1 MTVPETT
8 APNDAPATPDTL
20 WSAIVDALRG
30 SQHDYTAGPIPRAIL
45 MLAIPMVLEMALESV
60 FAVTDVFFVGHLGP
74 DAVATVGITESML
87 AVIYAVDLGLSMGA
101 AATVARRIGE
111 RDPEGA
117 ARAAVSAVWLGLAA
131 SVILGVIGAVGAPT
145 FLSLMGAPPGV
156 LANVGYTRIM
166 LGFSGTITMLFLLNA
181 IFRGAG
187 DAAIAMRV
195 LWFANSIN
203 ILLGPCL
210 IFGLG
215 PFPRLGVLGAATA
228 TTIGRASGAVFALTR
243 LARSSERLPVRRV
256 RLTPDPAIM
265 GGVLRLSVSGAIQ
278 AFVGTASWIG
288 VVRIVSRFGSEAL
301 AGYTIAFRMIV
312 FALLPSWGISNAAAT
327 MVGQAL
333 GAKKPDRAA
342 RAVWLTGWYDCA
354 VLTVVGL
361 IFVLFAKPLVSLF
374 TTDPAV
380 LATST
385 SCLRIVAL
393 GFPFYAFGMVITQS
407 FNGAGDTW
415 TPTWVNVVVFWL
427 WEIPLAYV
435 LAIPLGRGVNG
446 VFIAILIAFSS
457 LAVVSALL
465 FRRGTWQKTRV

>member
-1 MTVPETT
+1 MSVPDTT
-8 APNDAPATPDTL
+8 AASDAPPAPDTL

-60 FAVTDVFFVGHLGP
+60 FAVTDVFFVGRLGP
-74 DAVATVGITESML
+74 DAVATVGLTESLL
-87 AVIYAVDLGLSMGA
+87 ALIYAVDAGMSMGA

-117 ARAAVSAVWLGLAA
+117 ARAAVQAVWLGLGA
-131 SVILGVIGAVGAPT
+131 SVLIGVVGLLFART

-156 LANVGYTRIM
+156 MANVGYTRIM
-166 LGFSGTITMLFLLNA
+166 IGCSGTIVMLFLLNA

-195 LWFANSIN
+195 LWFANAIN

-215 PFPRLGVLGAATA
+215 PFPAWACWVRRRRRRSVEGAAASMRSSGWPARPTGSRSGACAHAGPEDHGRRAPALGV
-228 TTIGRASGAVFALTR
+228 GR
-243 LARSSERLPVRRV
+243 
-256 RLTPDPAIM
+256 
-265 GGVLRLSVSGAIQ
+265 VSDAHWHGELDR
-278 AFVGTASWIG
+278 
-288 VVRIVSRFGSEAL
+288 VVRIVSRFGSDAL

-333 GAKKPDRAA
+333 GAQKPDRAA

-354 VLTVVGL
+354 VLTIAGL
-361 IFVLFAKPLVSLF
+361 FFFVFARPLVSVF
-374 TTDPAV
+374 TSEPTV
-380 LATST
+380 LTTGAA
-385 SCLRIVAL
+385 CLRIVAA
-393 GFPFYAFGMVITQS
+393 GFPFYAFGMVLTQA

-415 TPTWVNVVVFWL
+415 TPTLINLVVFWI

-435 LAIPLGRGVNG
+435 LAVPLGRGPNG
-446 VFIAILIAFSS
+446 VFFAMMVAFSS
-457 LAVVSALL
+457 LAVVSALI
-465 FRRGTWQKTRV
+465 FRQGKWQKVRV